1 MKMNA
6 DLLQTPPE
14 AHFAAVNGMQM
25 YYEVHGAGTP
35 LVLLHGT
42 PSSGRSWQTFIP
54 HFAEHY
60 RVIVPDFRGYGHS
73 TNPQN
78 DWTHRQL
85 ALDVLALLD
94 QLKIEEFKAMGMS
107 SGAITLLHMA
117 TQQPSRLASMV
128 LIGAGPYTTEQSRTL
143 VQEWILDS
151 PNWNW
156 EELRLEHVYGD
167 AQIQAIIEGLH
178 DYVNRHD
185 DVAFT
190 PPYLATISAKSLL
203 VHGDRDEHFPVRLAV
218 EMYTSIPNAYLWV
231 VPNGGHLPV
240 YDQRAPVFIQT
251 ALEFLRDNWEN
262 R

>member
-1 MKMNA
+1 MNP
-6 DLLQTPPE
+6 DPIQTPPQG
-14 AHFAAVNGMQM
+14 HFAAVNGIQM
-25 YYEVHGAGTP
+25 YYEVYGDGAP

-42 PSSGRSWQTFIP
+42 PSSGRSWQEFIP

-60 RVIVPDFRGYGHS
+60 RVIVPDFRGYGRS

-85 ALDVLALLD
+85 ALDVFALLD
-94 QLKIEEFKAMGMS
+94 QLEIQAFKAIGMS

-128 LIGAGPYTTEQSRTL
+128 LIGATPYTTEESRTI
-143 VQEWILDS
+143 VREWILDS

-178 DYVNRHD
+178 DYVNRYD

-190 PPYLATISAKSLL
+190 PSHLATIRAKTLI
-203 VHGDRDEHFPVRLAV
+203 VHGDRDAHFPARLAV
-218 EMYTSIPNAYLWV
+218 EMYTSIPNAYLWI
-231 VPNGGHLPV
+231 VPNGGHVPIFEE
-240 YDQRAPVFIQT
+240 RAPVFMET
-251 ALEFLRDNWEN
+251 ALEFLRL
-262 R
+262 

>member
-1 MKMNA
+1 MNP
-6 DLLQTPPE
+6 DLIQTTLQG
-14 AHFAAVNGMQM
+14 HFAAVNGIQM
-25 YYEVHGAGTP
+25 YYEVYGDGAP

-42 PSSGRSWQTFIP
+42 PSTGRSWQTFIP
-54 HFAEHY
+54 HFAEYY
-60 RVIVPDFRGYGHS
+60 RVIVPDFRGYGRS

-85 ALDVLALLD
+85 AFDVFALLD

-128 LIGAGPYTTEQSRTL
+128 LIGATPYATEQSRTL
-143 VQEWILDS
+143 VREWIRDS

-156 EELRLEHVYGD
+156 EELRQEHVYGD
-167 AQIQAIIEGLH
+167 AQIQAIIEGLD

-190 PPYLATISAKSLL
+190 PPHLATIRAKTLI
-203 VHGDRDEHFPVRLAV
+203 VHGDRDEHFPVRLAT
-218 EMYTSIPNAYLWV
+218 EMYISMPNAYLWV
-231 VPNGGHLPV
+231 VPNGGHVPIFEE
-240 YDQRAPVFIQT
+240 RTPVFIQT
-251 ALEFLRDNWEN
+251 ALEFLRDNREN